1 MAYQADGGP
10 EAHASCRRIVQFITG
25 LDLAYLDLDGKPPE
39 NFEPG
44 PNDNPDDPDVSMDP
58 DDSLPWPDPVKIQ
71 GWWDANNSR
80 FTAGVR
86 YFMGAP
92 VTRENCIQALKDG
105 YQRQRIAAALYL
117 CLLEPCTKLFPT
129 KAPAWR
135 QKRWLD
141 EMV

>member
-1 MAYQADGGP
+1 MGVHD
-10 EAHASCRRIVQFITG
+10 RIYAIPVERLETT
-25 LDLAYLDLDGKPPE
+25 
-39 NFEPG
+39 G

-92 VTRENCIQALKDG
+92 VTRENCIQVLKDG

-117 CLLEPCTKLFPT
+117 CLLEPGTKLFPT